1 MSSSLSKRLLK
12 RSLKMLMVGSRH
24 GIFHSPEDVRR
35 ELEDET
41 LKFLIESRK
50 TWKVSDREVK
60 EIVDRVIKE
69 VE

>member
-1 MSSSLSKRLLK
+1 MGSSLSKRLLK
-12 RSLKMLMVGSRH
+12 RSLKMLMVGAKH
-24 GIFHSPEDVRR
+24 KILHSPEDVRR

-50 TWKVSDREVK
+50 TWRVSDREVK
-60 EIVDRVIKE
+60 RLVDKVIKE